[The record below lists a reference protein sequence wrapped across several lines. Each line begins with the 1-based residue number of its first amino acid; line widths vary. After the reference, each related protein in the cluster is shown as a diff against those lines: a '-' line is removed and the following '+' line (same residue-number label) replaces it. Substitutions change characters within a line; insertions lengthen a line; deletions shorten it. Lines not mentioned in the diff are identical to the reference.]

1 MCILNI
7 VRQGTEWEKNISKFS
22 FSLFILKK
30 YSWQENESLLELE
43 LTKVWSSDFFI
54 KEGYSVVGEHI

>member
-7 VRQGTEWEKNISKFS
+7 VGQGTEWRKTISKFL
-22 FSLFILKK
+22 FSLLILKK

-43 LTKVWSSDFFI
+43 LTEVWSYDFFI
-54 KEGYSVVGEHI
+54 KEDIV

>member
-7 VRQGTEWEKNISKFS
+7 VWQGTEWRKKISKFL
-22 FSLFILKK
+22 FSLLILKK

-43 LTKVWSSDFFI
+43 LTKVWSYDFFI
-54 KEGYSVVGEHI
+54 KEDIG